1 VDTTRNVVKAVEKR
15 SDDDAAIFVDEEV
28 AKRRKRKLLSKCQS
42 CRSVY
47 SRVSIFLG
55 LDTERLDQI
64 SVRFLQ
70 ER

>member
-1 VDTTRNVVKAVEKR
+1 MDTTRNVVKAVEKR

-47 SRVSIFLG
+47 RVSIFLG